1 MLVDHEALGRG
12 HALPGETCEI
22 PGVGPVSVE
31 WVRELL
37 GDAFLTVVI
46 KKGKDITT
54 VAHLGR
60 HIPAELRTALI
71 VGGRECDVEGCNNR
85 GYLELDHKHDHAK
98 RGPTSWWNLHWL
110 CYIHHQ
116 RKTRAACCRRRARPA
131 G

>member
-1 MLVDHEALGRG
+1 M
-12 HALPGETCEI
+12 
-22 PGVGPVSVE
+22 
-31 WVRELL
+31 
-37 GDAFLTVVI
+37 I

-71 VGGRECDVEGCNNR
+71 VGGRECDVDGCDNR
-85 GYLELDHKHDHAK
+85 GYLELDHIHDHAK
-98 RGPTSWWNLHWL
+98 RGPTAWWNLHWL

-116 RKTRAACCRRRARPA
+116 RKTRDAWPRA